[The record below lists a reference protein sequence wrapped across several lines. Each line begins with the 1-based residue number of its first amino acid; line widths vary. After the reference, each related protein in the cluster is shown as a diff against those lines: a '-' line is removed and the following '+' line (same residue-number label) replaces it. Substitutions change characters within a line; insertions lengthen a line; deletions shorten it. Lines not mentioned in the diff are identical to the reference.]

1 MSDKEKINVE
11 IENIITELTH
21 IKDKLY
27 DLQESTS
34 SENIFKDLVKLN
46 NIETEL
52 YEILILLYS
61 NNKAELDLVKHN
73 HMTHSSKIVDSSI
86 NIANK
91 ISLLKKDLDHLET
104 KVEEHT
110 TQLSKLNT
118 SSKKNT
124 LKVVLI
130 FFGMGLITFIIFMF
144 SIHYF
149 PEETSKMLE
158 FILSALDTKA
168 LA

>member
-1 MSDKEKINVE
+1 MTDNVNAD
-11 IENIITELTH
+11 IENIIAELTS

-27 DLQESTS
+27 EIQESTS

-86 NIANK
+86 SIANK
-91 ISLLKKDLDHLET
+91 LNLLKKDLDHLEE
-104 KVEEHT
+104 KIDEHT
-110 TQLSKLNT
+110 DQLGKLNT
-118 SSKKNT
+118 SNKKNT
-124 LKVVLI
+124 LKVILI
-130 FFGMGLITFIIFMF
+130 FFGMGIIVFSIVMF
-144 SIHYF
+144 SIHYL
-149 PEETSKMLE
+149 PEETNQIFDFVVK
-158 FILSALDTKA
+158 ALDTKA
-168 LA
+168 LS